1 MDDAGQLIYR
11 RRTERGAWLIVVFVV
26 IGVMLGASKD
36 RSPDWEA
43 VIASVVVATLLC
55 FAIVWIAMARS
66 GRTRLAE
73 VVLRDGILIVRRGH
87 MLDRGKVFHIPRS
100 ETGNWRKLVEHYG
113 RGRRD
118 LEVVKF
124 DHGATTYILEI
135 TGSQHADLDVLNAWV
150 GRGEPIG

>member
-11 RRTERGAWLIVVFVV
+11 RRTERGVWLIFVFVL

-43 VIASVVVATLLC
+43 VIVSVVVATPLC
-55 FAIVWIAMARS
+55 FAIVWIAIARS

-73 VVLRDGILIVRRGH
+73 VCLRDGILTVRRGH
-87 MLDRGKVFHIPRS
+87 MLDRGRVLRIPLS

-118 LEVVKF
+118 LDVVKF
-124 DHGATTYILEI
+124 DHGGTTFVLEI
-135 TGSQHADLDVLNAWV
+135 TGAQHADMKVLNAWV
-150 GRGEPIG
+150 GAAAPVG